1 MVDLQTVVHV
11 LLIAVIGGVV
21 GLDRTAVGQFMISQP
36 IVAGPLTGWLL
47 GDVNAGFVIGAV
59 LELIWVMDMPVG
71 NFVPADST
79 VAAVSAT
86 AIAALA
92 GQGNAP
98 LSVVGFSIFLTV
110 FMAPLTM
117 VADGI
122 LRKRNERLAELA
134 AAGEAEKADR
144 NLERAHRAGL
154 VAFFLKYFVLYLLF
168 VPAGLAGMHLF
179 FRMPGQ
185 FHNAMALFVKLL
197 PLLGAASVACKLS
210 VSTVDRFL
218 LAGFLI
224 AAVSA
229 LAFGVSML
237 VITLMVISAG
247 WVGVRYS
254 DR

>member
-1 MVDLQTVVHV
+1 MILQTVVHV

-21 GLDRTAVGQFMISQP
+21 GLRPDRRGAVHDFPAYRGG
-36 IVAGPLTGWLL
+36 AADGWLL

-144 NLERAHRAGL
+144 DLERAHRAGL
-154 VAFFLKYFVLYLLF
+154 VAFF
-168 VPAGLAGMHLF
+168 
-179 FRMPGQ
+179 
-185 FHNAMALFVKLL
+185 
-197 PLLGAASVACKLS
+197 
-210 VSTVDRFL
+210 
-218 LAGFLI
+218 
-224 AAVSA
+224 
-229 LAFGVSML
+229 
-237 VITLMVISAG
+237 
-247 WVGVRYS
+247 
-254 DR
+254 